1 MITFLYVC
9 HSSSRYLYYE
19 WQARKEQ
26 SFDKE
31 MLALFIREVKIVS
44 CEVPKQLNGCDC
56 GVYVVKFVKMILD
69 VMPRTT
75 LVHLKDGLH
84 SQLNKDAFTQSDVDT
99 ERQTIRTLIER

>member
-1 MITFLYVC
+1 LD
-9 HSSSRYLYYE
+9 
-19 WQARKEQ
+19 KE
-26 SFDKE
+26 E
-31 MLALFIREVKIVS
+31 MLALFMREVKIIS
-44 CEVPKQLNGCDC
+44 CEVPKQLNGFDC

-75 LVHLKDGLH
+75 LVDLKDNLR